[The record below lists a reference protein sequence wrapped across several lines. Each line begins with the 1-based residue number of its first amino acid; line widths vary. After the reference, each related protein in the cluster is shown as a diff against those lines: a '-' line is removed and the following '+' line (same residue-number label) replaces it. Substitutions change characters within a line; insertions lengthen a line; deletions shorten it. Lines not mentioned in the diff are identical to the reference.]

1 MSEHLPTLVDQIR
14 QLVSEEMFLL
24 GQELD
29 DALDARQQHRL
40 SELADTLDEVG
51 DLLTAHRRAG
61 TG

>member
-40 SELADTLDEVG
+40 SELTDTLDEVG